1 MNNTIT
7 AKTENQDLY
16 NYILTITKLKPLAR
30 TVFSE
35 RLCTV
40 IKAGLV
46 KNGAISIKELKLL
59 IPELAASEL
68 YQFKLVGEQTGI
80 FSSSDIGT
88 ITLHH
93 DLFSANGELNNYKL
107 TLEYRNGL
115 RTLFNPSLTED
126 SHIVIGVGASG
137 KTYLSDL
144 TTTTL
149 HSLRPSNIFYEVIS
163 SFEGN
168 QLTDK
173 QNKIIFEKFGITIP
187 SQYNQ
192 LSKLT
197 NLSITFKRNYKSYR
211 LNEKMIKSS
220 EWLKSLNNQ
229 SFKINYTFR
238 NKIITTRPTL

>member
-7 AKTENQDLY
+7 VKTENQDLY

-46 KNGAISIKELKLL
+46 KKWVISIKELKLL
-59 IPELAASEL
+59 IPELTGSEL
-68 YQFKLVGEQTGI
+68 YQFKLVGGETGI
-80 FSSSDIGT
+80 FSGSDRDT
-88 ITLHH
+88 ITLHN
-93 DLFSANGELNNYKL
+93 DLFSANGEMKECRL

-115 RTLFNPSLTED
+115 RTLFNPSLTEN
-126 SHIVIGVGASG
+126 SHIVIGVGANG

-149 HSLRPSNIFYEVIS
+149 SSLRPSNVFYEIIS

-173 QNKIIFEKFGITIP
+173 QNKIIFAKFGITIP

-197 NLSITFKRNYKSYR
+197 NSSIIFKRNYKNYI
-211 LNEKMIKSS
+211 LNEKMVKSS
-220 EWLKSLNNQ
+220 NWLKSLNNQ